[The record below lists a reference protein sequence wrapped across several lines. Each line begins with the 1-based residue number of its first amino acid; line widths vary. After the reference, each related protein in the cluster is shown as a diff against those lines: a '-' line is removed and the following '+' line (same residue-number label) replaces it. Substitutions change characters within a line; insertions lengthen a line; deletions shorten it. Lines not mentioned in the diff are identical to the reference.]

1 MTLDRHVISWPT
13 SPVRPSFIYTA
24 NGSRLSVT
32 HTGNITPS
40 SDSSGNLT
48 LPMVLCIPNLA
59 MRLISISQITNLN
72 YYVSFGPTSCVVQDH
87 TGRKIGAGRKEHGL
101 YVLEYLHL
109 PLFAFP
115 AISLSATSEL
125 WHHSL
130 GHPSEA
136 RLRHLFKTGALGKF
150 SFSSLNKCEHCPL
163 AKQIATSFSSSDNV
177 SSACFDLVHSDVW
190 GPSPI
195 LSISGYSYYIC
206 FVDDFS
212 RYTWV
217 YLLRYRFEVF
227 QIYTDFTN
235 MIHTQYQKRIKIFR
249 SDGTKVYL
257 SLSMKNLLKSH
268 GTIHQQ
274 S

>member
-72 YYVSFGPTSCVVQDH
+72 CYVSFGPLSCIVQDH

-109 PLFAFP
+109 PLSTFP
-115 AISLSATSEL
+115 AISLSATFEL
-125 WHHSL
+125 WHHRL

-136 RLRHLFKTGALGKF
+136 RLCHLFKTGALGKF
-150 SFSSLNKCEHCPL
+150 SFSPPNKCKNCPL
-163 AKQIATSFSSSDNV
+163 AEKIATSFGSGDNV
-177 SSACFDLVHSDVW
+177 SSACFDLV
-190 GPSPI
+190 I
-195 LSISGYSYYIC
+195 LMCRDHLPFYVSQDIHITSS
-206 FVDDFS
+206 
-212 RYTWV
+212 
-217 YLLRYRFEVF
+217 LL
-227 QIYTDFTN
+227 I
-235 MIHTQYQKRIKIFR
+235 I
-249 SDGTKVYL
+249 
-257 SLSMKNLLKSH
+257 
-268 GTIHQQ
+268 
-274 S
+274 